1 VNRFRTVGDK
11 LTLALGALAGAYDG
25 IVPRRFRTVGLK
37 LTLALIG
44 LVLGALAIVYLAI
57 VPTLKDRLIED
68 RLDQLERTATFVV
81 RDINSNE
88 DQFGLDAILQ
98 TESQQRGV
106 RVIVWRFL
114 TENPPVFLQ
123 AEGDSRGLGRAPE
136 SDPVAQRAA
145 ERQGGIARGVV
156 ERNGTRFAEVAVRF
170 GGLRVALIASPIED
184 TFANVALVQR
194 RLVVAGL
201 IALAAAALV
210 GFALARVFAR
220 RIRRLERAAGRI
232 AAGRF
237 DEPVD
242 RGADELGE
250 LALAFDDMRK
260 RLAALER
267 ARREF
272 IANASHELRTPIF
285 ALGGHLELLTDD
297 EVDERDRREF
307 LEEMRRQV
315 ERLTKLATDLLDLS
329 RIDAGQLH
337 VELGPVDLSEIAGSL
352 VGEFMGVGRGS
363 EHALVSD
370 ADDGTF
376 ARADEERVRQIGR
389 ILLENALVHTP
400 PGTHVRLETG
410 TEDEVAELRVEDDG
424 PGISAGDREHVFDR
438 FYRADTALAAGS
450 GLGLAI
456 ARELATMM
464 GGALE
469 LESRPGRTV
478 FTLRLPREAVPTHER
493 EPALAG

>member
-1 VNRFRTVGDK
+1 VNRFRTVG
-11 LTLALGALAGAYDG
+11 
-25 IVPRRFRTVGLK
+25 VK

-57 VPTLKDRLIED
+57 VPTLKNRLIED
-68 RLDQLERTATFVV
+68 RLDQLERTAAFVV
-81 RDINSNE
+81 RDITANE
-88 DQFGLDAILQ
+88 DQFGLEAILQ

-106 RVIVWRFL
+106 RVIVWRYL
-114 TENPPVFLQ
+114 NENPVFLQ
-123 AEGDSRGLGRAPE
+123 VEGDSRGLGRAPD

-145 ERQGGIARGVV
+145 ERQSGRARGVV

-170 GGLRVALIASPIED
+170 APGIRVALIATPIED
-184 TFANVALVQR
+184 AYSNVALVQR

-237 DEPVD
+237 DEPVVD

-337 VELGPVDLSEIAGSL
+337 VELGTVDLSDIAGSL
-352 VGEFMGVGRGS
+352 VVEFRGVGRGS

-370 ADDGTF
+370 CDDRTF

-389 ILLENALVHTP
+389 ILLENALLHTP
-400 PGTHVRLETG
+400 PGTQVRLETG
-410 TEDEVAELRVEDDG
+410 GGDDFAELRVEDDG
-424 PGISAGDREHVFDR
+424 PGISAADREHVFDR

-464 GGALE
+464 GGYLE

-478 FTLRLPREAVPTHER
+478 FTLRLPREAVPMDER
-493 EPALAG
+493 ELAVVR

>member
-1 VNRFRTVGDK
+1 MNRFRTVG
-11 LTLALGALAGAYDG
+11 
-25 IVPRRFRTVGLK
+25 VK
-37 LTLALIG
+37 LTLALIA
-44 LVLGALAIVYLAI
+44 LVLGALAIVYVAI
-57 VPTLKDRLIED
+57 VPTLKNRLIED
-68 RLDQLERTATFVV
+68 RLDQLQRTAAFVV
-81 RDINSNE
+81 RDISTNE

-114 TENPPVFLQ
+114 DENPVFLQ
-123 AEGDSRGLGRAPE
+123 AEGDSRGIGRAPE

-145 ERQGGIARGVV
+145 ERRGGVSRGVV
-156 ERNGTRFAEVAVRF
+156 ERDGTRFAEVAVRF
-170 GGLRVALIASPIED
+170 GGIRVALLATPIED
-184 TFANVALVQR
+184 TYANVALVQR

-220 RIRRLERAAGRI
+220 RIHRLERAAERI

-237 DEPVD
+237 DEPVVD

-250 LALAFDDMRK
+250 LAVAFDDMRK

-297 EVDERDRREF
+297 EVDERDRRAF

-329 RIDAGQLH
+329 RIDAGQLR
-337 VELGPVDLSEIAGSL
+337 VELASVDLSEIAGSL
-352 VGEFMGVGRGS
+352 IGEFSGVGRGS
-363 EHALVSD
+363 DHLLTSD
-370 ADDGTF
+370 GDDGTF
-376 ARADEERVRQIGR
+376 ALADEERVRQIGR
-389 ILLENALVHTP
+389 ILLENALLHTP
-400 PGTHVRLETG
+400 PGTQVRVSTG
-410 TEDEVAELRVEDDG
+410 EDADTTELRVEDDG
-424 PGISAGDREHVFDR
+424 PGIAVGDREHIFDR
-438 FYRADTALAAGS
+438 FYRADGGLATGS

-464 GGALE
+464 GGDLE

-478 FTLRLPREAVPTHER
+478 FTLRLPREAVPADER
-493 EPALAG
+493 EPALARH